1 MTMLSRMICQVTFR
15 VEIIC
20 PAKPFLK
27 VHLNIMKLPKG
38 STLNWLVLFT
48 LIFLLF
54 SCAHDKCKNFNII
67 NQSTELEFSIENY
80 HKLKE
85 KYNKPDNVLGLY
97 KPLIFAHRGGA
108 LEAPESTLM
117 AFKYAKE
124 EAGADV
130 LELDVQLTSDGE
142 FVVWHGPY
150 FHNVYIEKSTVCPNN
165 ESPDRRKISEFKW
178 CELKDHAWVA
188 DPCKKPDQS
197 LKEDHNRKLLL
208 LSDFLS
214 LNDFKDMPLNIEMKG
229 SFDKRTDL
237 GAGLDENIDRFLKIL
252 NRYKGNRKIIIA
264 SRHSKIL
271 KKFRAKAKGD
281 FITNLTLG
289 EQMGLVHGN
298 ILLKNRA
305 LETSYFPFF
314 SSSLIIN
321 KVHNSGSSTYVFLTG
336 FGPIPSID
344 IEPDEKA
351 IFKILNRGVDGI
363 MTDRPKRI
371 REIVEKWLTM
381 KLASEM

>member
-1 MTMLSRMICQVTFR
+1 
-15 VEIIC
+15 
-20 PAKPFLK
+20 
-27 VHLNIMKLPKG
+27 MKLPRG

-54 SCAHDKCKNFNII
+54 SCAHDKCKNFNVL
-67 NQSTELEFSIENY
+67 NHSSNPEFSIENY

-85 KYNKPDNVLGLY
+85 KYNKPDNVLRLY

-150 FHNVYIEKSTVCPNN
+150 FHNVYIEKSTVCPND

-197 LKEDHNRKLLL
+197 LKEDDNRKLLL

-229 SFDKRTDL
+229 SFENKTEKST
-237 GAGLDENIDRFLKIL
+237 GLDDNIDRFLNIL
-252 NRYKGNRKIIIA
+252 NQHKGTRKIIIA
-264 SRHSKIL
+264 SRHTKIL
-271 KKFRAKAKGD
+271 KKFRDKAKGA
-281 FITNLTLG
+281 FITNLSLG

-298 ILLKNRA
+298 ILLKNRV
-305 LETSYFPFF
+305 LETSYFPLF
-314 SSSLIIN
+314 STSLIVD
-321 KVHNSGSSTYVFLTG
+321 KVRKSGSSTYVFLTG

-344 IEPDEKA
+344 IEPDETA
-351 IFKILNRGVDGI
+351 IINVLERGVDGI
-363 MTDRPKRI
+363 MTDKPKRI
-371 REIVEKWLTM
+371 REIVEEWLKM
-381 KLASEM
+381 KLAPEM